1 MQRKCEVCGAN
12 NVDLQKKGNKMAIL
26 KMFVINVLK

>member
-12 NVDLQKKGNKMAIL
+12 NVDLQKKKQDAHTQNICNQCA
-26 KMFVINVLK
+26 